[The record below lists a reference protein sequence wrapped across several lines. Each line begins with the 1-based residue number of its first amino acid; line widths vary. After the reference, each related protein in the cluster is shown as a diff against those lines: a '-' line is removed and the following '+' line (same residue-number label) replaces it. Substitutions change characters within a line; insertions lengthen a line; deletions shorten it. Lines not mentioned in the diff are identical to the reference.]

1 MTSLADPG
9 RHARTPPPGGGKHWV
24 LVLVV
29 GLVAATLGG
38 AWLWG
43 NEQSR
48 LAIAREQALHLAQSH
63 AHVLQRNVERM
74 LSANHALASMVL
86 QGGGSVDNFD
96 VAARQLLLADPRF
109 LALSISP
116 GGVVRHVVPRQGNE
130 KLVGFDA
137 LNDQAQAGA
146 ARFARFARD
155 TGRLT
160 VAGPLPLTQGGIG
173 VVSRLPIFLPD
184 SAGKPAFWGF
194 TSVAYRLGDLLQG
207 VSLSDLESRG
217 YHYEL
222 WRLDADTG
230 ARRVIAASRT
240 TGPLVQPVRQS
251 LEVSDNAWNLDMA
264 PVGGWANRERLVLG
278 AAAVAVFSLLLAY
291 LARLLLVQRAHR
303 ASLEVQVAQRTV
315 EILATQNQLKSTLD
329 AIRDP
334 MFELDLE
341 GTIHD
346 YRAPPESILPHSA
359 ADPTGHNVFDVLPA
373 DASHVVMDAL
383 RTAHVQ
389 GFSQGE
395 QMQVPLGQADRWFEL
410 SMARKAVAAG
420 DAPRFVVMMRDITG
434 HKKARNEVRRL
445 AFYDP
450 LTDLPNRRL
459 LQDRLEHALT
469 ATARTHRQGALLL
482 IDLDNFKALNDTL
495 GHDKGDLLL
504 QQAARRLTESV
515 RDCDTVAR
523 LGGDEFVVLVDDLG
537 PDQKDAVANATA
549 VAQKI
554 VSLLSQPYD
563 IAGREHRSST
573 SVGVSL
579 FGANT
584 GTLEETLKRSD
595 VALYQ
600 AKAAGRNTLR
610 FFDPEM
616 QAAVEARAALEV
628 DLRQAMAQGDFALH
642 YQPQVGPGGEV
653 IGAEALLRWHH
664 AVRGPVSPGEFI
676 PVAEQ
681 GGLIVDLGQWVLRT
695 ACAQLRVWAD
705 DPRCAGLALA
715 VNVSVHQFRQS
726 DFVTRVLSAVRDAGA
741 DPHRLKLEITE
752 SMFAQDL
759 QDIIDKMTALKA
771 QGVGFALDDFGTG
784 YSSLSYLKRLPL
796 DQIKIDQS
804 FVRDV
809 LTDPNDAAIAR
820 TIVALGQ
827 SLGLVVVAEGVETE
841 GQLEFLSSHGCH
853 FCQGYLISRPL
864 PAAEFDVFLRARRV
878 PA

>member
-1 MTSLADPG
+1 MTSLEVSERRARALPG
-9 RHARTPPPGGGKHWV
+9 RWMTWV
-24 LVLVV
+24 LSLAV
-29 GLVAATLGG
+29 GLVSAVLGS
-38 AWLWG
+38 AWLWS
-43 NEQSR
+43 NEQAR
-48 LAIAREQALHLAQSH
+48 LAVAREQALHLAQSH
-63 AHVLQRNVERM
+63 AQVLQRNVERM
-74 LSANHALASMVL
+74 LSANHALASMVW
-86 QGGGSVDNFD
+86 QGSGTVVNFD
-96 VAARQLLLADPRF
+96 VAARQLLVADPRF

-116 GGVVRHVVPRQGNE
+116 GGVVRHVVPLLGNE
-130 KLVGFDA
+130 KLLGFDA
-137 LNDQAQAGA
+137 LNDPAQGGD
-146 ARFARFARD
+146 ARFARD

-160 VAGPLPLTQGGIG
+160 VAGPMPLTQGGIG
-173 VVSRLPIFLPD
+173 VVSRLPVFLPD
-184 SAGKPAFWGF
+184 ASGTPSFWGF
-194 TSVAYRLGDLLQG
+194 TNVAYRLGDLLHG
-207 VSLSDLESRG
+207 VALSDLENRG

-230 ARRVIAASRT
+230 TRRVIAASQAT
-240 TGPLVQPVRQS
+240 EPLVEPVRQS

-264 PVGGWANRERLVLG
+264 PVGGWSSRERLLLG
-278 AAAVAVFSLLLAY
+278 MALVAMVSLLLAY
-291 LARLLLVQRAHR
+291 LAKLLLVQRAHK
-303 ASLEVQVAQRTV
+303 AILEVQVAQRTV

-341 GTIHD
+341 GVIHD
-346 YRAPPESILPHSA
+346 YRAPPESTLPQPL
-359 ADPTGHNVFDVLPA
+359 ADPVGRNVFDVLPA
-373 DASHVVMDAL
+373 DAARVVMDAL
-383 RTAHVQ
+383 RTAHSQ

-395 QMQVPLGQADRWFEL
+395 QMQVPQGDADLWFEL
-410 SMARKAVAAG
+410 SMARKAVAPG
-420 DAPRFVVMMRDITG
+420 DAPRFVVMVRDITG
-434 HKKARNEVRRL
+434 HKKAKHEVRRL

-469 ATARTHRQGALLL
+469 ATGRSHHQGALLL

-504 QQAARRLTESV
+504 QQVARRLTASV

-537 PDQKDAVANATA
+537 PDQGDAVANATA

-554 VSLLSQPYD
+554 VALLSQPYD

-579 FGANT
+579 FGAHT
-584 GTLEETLKRSD
+584 GTLDETLKRSD

-600 AKAAGRNTLR
+600 AKAAGRNTLC

-628 DLRQAMAQGDFALH
+628 DLREALAGDDFALH
-642 YQPQVGPGGEV
+642 YQPQVGPGGVV
-653 IGAEALLRWHH
+653 IGAEALLRWTH
-664 AVRGPVSPGEFI
+664 ALRGPVSPGEFI

-681 GGLIVDLGQWVLRT
+681 CGLILDLGQWVLRT

-705 DPRCAGLALA
+705 DPLCAGLTLA

-726 DFVTRVLSAVRDAGA
+726 DFVARVLSTLREAGA
-741 DPHRLKLEITE
+741 DPKQLKLEITE

-759 QDIIDKMTALKA
+759 EDIIDKMVALKA

-827 SLGLVVVAEGVETE
+827 SLGLAVIAEGVETD
-841 GQLEFLSSHGCH
+841 GQLDFLSTHGCH

-864 PAAEFDVFLRARRV
+864 PQEQFDAFLRARLGV